1 VRVCAILNPRAGL
14 AARRALAA
22 LEQSRPAWG
31 ALKVTL
37 TRYAGHA
44 RELAEAAAEEGY
56 ELVLAAGGDGTANE
70 VASGLL
76 GSRTAFAV
84 VPVGSGNGL
93 ARTLR
98 IPRDPWRA
106 LALLETGVPR
116 KMDIGLAN
124 GRPFLNVVGAGL
136 DAEVGAAF
144 HARGLRGGRRG
155 ILPYVLIAFS
165 RAVSYRAPQ
174 WSLDAGGERVSKRAT
189 IVAFVNGRE
198 WGASAVIAPGAR
210 LDDGLLDI
218 IVIDETPYLEMLL
231 NAPRLWLGM
240 IEGFRRYRRIA
251 APEATLTAEAPFIH
265 HRDGEPEEASAS
277 LTVTVRPRVL
287 EVLVPR
293 VTAEDP
299 RGPFISGVSET
310 GDFGTHC

>member
-31 ALKVTL
+31 TLKVTL
-37 TRYAGHA
+37 TDHAGHA
-44 RELAEAAAEEGY
+44 RELAQAAAREGY
-56 ELVLAAGGDGTANE
+56 ELALAAGGDGTANE

-76 GSRTAFAV
+76 GSQTAFGV

-106 LALLETGVPR
+106 LALLETGVR
-116 KMDIGLAN
+116 RRMDVGVAN
-124 GRPFLNVVGAGL
+124 GRPFLNVAGAGL
-136 DAEVGAAF
+136 DAEVGAEF
-144 HARGLRGGRRG
+144 QARGLKGGRRG
-155 ILPYVLIAFS
+155 ILPYVLIALS
-165 RAVSYRAPQ
+165 RALRHRPTH
-174 WSLDAGGERVSKRAT
+174 WTLDAAGQRLCQRAV

-198 WGASAVIAPGAR
+198 YGGAAVIAPGAR

-218 IVIDETPYLEMLL
+218 VVIDETPYLEMFL
-231 NAPRLWLGM
+231 NAPRLWVGL

-251 APEATLTAEAPFIH
+251 AAEATLTAEAPFIH
-265 HRDGEPEEASAS
+265 HRDGEPEAAAAA

-293 VTAEDP
+293 ATAEDP
-299 RGPFISGVSET
+299 KGPFT
-310 GDFGTHC
+310 T

>member
-1 VRVCAILNPRAGL
+1 MKVCAILNPRAGL

-37 TRYAGHA
+37 TDHAGHA
-44 RELAEAAAEEGY
+44 RELAEAAAREGY
-56 ELVLAAGGDGTANE
+56 ELALAAGGDGTANE

-76 GSRTAFAV
+76 GTQTAFGV

-106 LALLETGVPR
+106 LALLETGVR
-116 KMDIGLAN
+116 RRMDVGVAN
-124 GRPFLNVVGAGL
+124 GRPFLNVAGAGL
-136 DAEVGAAF
+136 DAEVGAEF
-144 HARGLRGGRRG
+144 QARGLKGGRRG
-155 ILPYVLIAFS
+155 ILPYVLIALS
-165 RAVSYRAPQ
+165 RALRHRPTH
-174 WSLDAGGERVSKRAT
+174 WTLDAAGQRLCQRAV

-198 WGASAVIAPGAR
+198 YGAAAVIAPGAR

-218 IVIDETPYLEMLL
+218 VVIDETPYLEMFL
-231 NAPRLWLGM
+231 NAPRLWVGS

-251 APEATLTAEAPFIH
+251 AAEATLTAEAPFIH
-265 HRDGEPEEASAS
+265 HRDGEPEAEAAA
-277 LTVTVRPRVL
+277 LTVTVRPRAL

-293 VTAEDP
+293 ATAEHP
-299 RGPFISGVSET
+299 KGPFLAAGHAASPEPRA
-310 GDFGTHC
+310 

>member
-22 LEQSRPAWG
+22 LEQGRPAWG
-31 ALKVTL
+31 EVKVTL
-37 TRYAGHA
+37 TDHAGHA
-44 RELAEAAAEEGY
+44 RELAEAAAREGY

-76 GSRTAFAV
+76 GSATAFGV

-106 LALLETGVPR
+106 LALLETGVR
-116 KMDIGLAN
+116 RRMDVGIAN
-124 GRPFLNVVGAGL
+124 GRPFLNVAGAGL
-136 DAEVGAAF
+136 DAEVGAEF
-144 HARGLRGGRRG
+144 QARGLKGARRG
-155 ILPYVLIAFS
+155 ILPYVLIALS
-165 RAVSYRAPQ
+165 RALRHRPTRWTLEAAGQRLCQRA
-174 WSLDAGGERVSKRAT
+174 L

-198 WGASAVIAPGAR
+198 YGASAVIAPGAR

-218 IVIDETPYLEMLL
+218 VVIDETPYVEMFL
-231 NAPRLWLGM
+231 NAPRLWVGM

-251 APEATLTAEAPFIH
+251 AAEATLTAEAPFIH
-265 HRDGEPEEASAS
+265 HRDGEPEGESAA

-293 VTAEDP
+293 ATAADP
-299 RGPFISGVSET
+299 KGPFMHSSLAT
-310 GDFGTHC
+310 